1 MNTKTA
7 IKNVADVPNKFN
19 IAGGNITGNITLPN
33 DTSLMWSRNTD
44 YAKILF
50 KNTADSDS
58 DSYMHF
64 LTGDNGNE
72 YFKFSSISGGTTT
85 DWLTI
90 KSDHLRFKGNAVYH
104 TANKPTPAD
113 IGALDKNNDSTLASG
128 KKILLGYSSSWLNGD
143 SSNGAVT
150 LRAGGNLFLHG
161 DADTSSTSEYVSIKA
176 GNNDLRVIS
185 SAASTGQ
192 DKLTFNGNIVYH
204 AGRKPTV
211 SEIGAAASNHS
222 HNLVNL
228 GSEAFGSGNDLNTY
242 NTNRTWVCRTGNS
255 SVNRPADYY
264 TVLNVGAEH
273 NSNFQLAHHYGSASE
288 FFVRGRHDT
297 TGGYTPWAKV
307 YTDKNKPTPADIGAA
322 AASHSHN
329 YLPLSGGTLTGIVT
343 APVLNITDNNGYRH
357 NSLGAGDNHVI
368 GVASGIVY
376 LGNPQAKTQIEGN
389 SNPTVLVGSNKYTMY
404 HTGNKP
410 TPADIGAIPSSKIT
424 VSQTAPSNPSTGDL
438 WIAW

>member
-50 KNTADSDS
+50 KNTADSNS
-58 DSYMHF
+58 DSYMNF
-64 LTGDNGNE
+64 IIGDNGNE
-72 YFKFSSISGGTTT
+72 YFKFSSVSGSTSTNL
-85 DWLTI
+85 LTI
-90 KSDHLRFKGNAVYH
+90 KSDHLRFKGNPVYH
-104 TANKPTPAD
+104 TGNKPSPAD
-113 IGALDKNNDSTLASG
+113 IGALASKGTAVAATKLATAR
-128 KKILLGYSSSWLNGD
+128 KINGISFD
-143 SSNGAVT
+143 GT
-150 LRAGGNLFLHG
+150 G
-161 DADTSSTSEYVSIKA
+161 DITTTNWGTA
-176 GNNDLRVIS
+176 R
-185 SAASTGQ
+185 
-192 DKLTFNGNIVYH
+192 NI
-204 AGRKPTV
+204 T
-211 SEIGAAASNHS
+211 I
-222 HNLVNL
+222 
-228 GSEAFGSGNDLNTY
+228 
-242 NTNRTWVCRTGNS
+242 GNS
-255 SVNRPADYY
+255 KKSVN
-264 TVLNVGAEH
+264 
-273 NSNFQLAHHYGSASE
+273 GSVDMS
-288 FFVRGRHDT
+288 
-297 TGGYTPWAKV
+297 WSL
-307 YTDKNKPTPADIGAA
+307 ADIGAA

-368 GVASGIVY
+368 GVSSGIVR

-438 WIAW
+438 WISW

>member
-113 IGALDKNNDSTLASG
+113 IGA
-128 KKILLGYSSSWLNGD
+128 
-143 SSNGAVT
+143 
-150 LRAGGNLFLHG
+150 
-161 DADTSSTSEYVSIKA
+161 
-176 GNNDLRVIS
+176 
-185 SAASTGQ
+185 
-192 DKLTFNGNIVYH
+192 
-204 AGRKPTV
+204 
-211 SEIGAAASNHS
+211 
-222 HNLVNL
+222 
-228 GSEAFGSGNDLNTY
+228 
-242 NTNRTWVCRTGNS
+242 
-255 SVNRPADYY
+255 
-264 TVLNVGAEH
+264 
-273 NSNFQLAHHYGSASE
+273 
-288 FFVRGRHDT
+288 
-297 TGGYTPWAKV
+297 
-307 YTDKNKPTPADIGAA
+307 A
-322 AASHSHN
+322 AASHTHN
-329 YLPLSGGTLTGIVT
+329 YLPLSGGTLTGTVT
-343 APVLNITDNNGYRH
+343 APFLNITDNNGYRH

-368 GVASGIVY
+368 GVSSGIVY

-410 TPADIGAIPSSKIT
+410 TPADIGAAAASHSHNYLPLSGGTMTGTLALKPGGSTLTGTGIATGNTQLIGTTTDTIYFGNPKTKIILESNSTPSVSVNGTTYTMYHTGNKPTPADIGAIPSSKIT

-438 WIAW
+438 WISW

>member
-50 KNTADSDS
+50 KNTADSNS
-58 DSYMHF
+58 DSYMNF
-64 LTGDNGNE
+64 IIGDNGNE
-72 YFKFSSISGGTTT
+72 YFKFSSVSGSTSTNL
-85 DWLTI
+85 LTI
-90 KSDHLRFKGNAVYH
+90 KSDHLRFKGNPVYH
-104 TANKPTPAD
+104 TGNKPSPAD
-113 IGALDKNNDSTLASG
+113 IGALA
-128 KKILLGYSSSWLNGD
+128 
-143 SSNGAVT
+143 SNGTAVAAT
-150 LRAGGNLFLHG
+150 KLATARKINGISFDGTG
-161 DADTSSTSEYVSIKA
+161 DITTTNWGTA
-176 GNNDLRVIS
+176 R
-185 SAASTGQ
+185 
-192 DKLTFNGNIVYH
+192 NI
-204 AGRKPTV
+204 T
-211 SEIGAAASNHS
+211 I
-222 HNLVNL
+222 
-228 GSEAFGSGNDLNTY
+228 
-242 NTNRTWVCRTGNS
+242 GNS
-255 SVNRPADYY
+255 KKSVN
-264 TVLNVGAEH
+264 
-273 NSNFQLAHHYGSASE
+273 GSVDMS
-288 FFVRGRHDT
+288 
-297 TGGYTPWAKV
+297 WSL
-307 YTDKNKPTPADIGAA
+307 ADIGAA

-368 GVASGIVY
+368 GVSSGIVR

-438 WIAW
+438 WISW